1 MMPETT
7 ATESPDAGAD
17 AAGEPERPKLRDPE
31 GTRRRILAAALQEF
45 SAKGI
50 DGARVDAIAERA
62 GTNKRMLYYYFGS
75 KDDLFRAVLRQR
87 LAEKAPTA
95 RQRDRTGPARI
106 AELQDRLEGSGD
118 FVRLL
123 MWEALERGR
132 RREVEQEL
140 LRQEA
145 LAEWCDD
152 VRAAQ
157 RRGDLPRDLDAEQLV
172 LSELALAIFP
182 FAFPQITRLVTG
194 KRPTDAAFKAERRAF
209 LERLTARLDTADE
222 T

>member
-1 MMPETT
+1 MPETT
-7 ATESPDAGAD
+7 ATEGQGT
-17 AAGEPERPKLRDPE
+17 AAEEHDRPRLRDPE

-87 LAEKAPTA
+87 LAERAPMA
-95 RQRDRTGPARI
+95 RERDRTGPARLV
-106 AELQDRLEGSGD
+106 ELHDKLEGSMD
-118 FVRLL
+118 YVRLL
-123 MWEALERGR
+123 MWEGLERGR

-140 LRQEA
+140 LRRDS
-145 LAEWCDD
+145 LVEWCDE
-152 VRAAQ
+152 VREAQ
-157 RRGDLPRDLDAEQLV
+157 RRGDLPDDLDAEQLV
-172 LSELALAIFP
+172 LSELALVMFP

-194 KRPTDAAFKAERRAF
+194 QLPTDAAFKVERRAF
-209 LERLTARLDTADE
+209 LERLTSRFD
-222 T
+222 

>member
-1 MMPETT
+1 MPETT
-7 ATESPDAGAD
+7 TTGSDGT
-17 AAGEPERPKLRDPE
+17 AAREPERPRLRDPE

-87 LAEKAPTA
+87 LAERAPTA
-95 RQRDRTGPARI
+95 RTRDRTGPSRLVD
-106 AELQDRLEGSGD
+106 LQDRLEGSMD
-118 FVRLL
+118 YVRLL
-123 MWEALERGR
+123 MWEGLERGR
-132 RREVEQEL
+132 RRQVEQEL
-140 LRQEA
+140 LRRES
-145 LAEWCDD
+145 LVEWCDE
-152 VRAAQ
+152 VREAQ
-157 RRGDLPRDLDAEQLV
+157 RRGDLPDDLDAEQLV
-172 LSELALAIFP
+172 LSELALVMFP

-194 KRPTDAAFKAERRAF
+194 KLPTDPEFKAERRAF
-209 LERLTARLDTADE
+209 LDHLTSRLDAT

>member
-1 MMPETT
+1 MTETT
-7 ATESPDAGAD
+7 ATEGPGTDAG
-17 AAGEPERPKLRDPE
+17 ERERPRLRDPE

-87 LAEKAPTA
+87 LAERAPTA
-95 RQRDRTGPARI
+95 RDRDRIGPARLV
-106 AELQDRLEGSGD
+106 ELHQRLEGSVD
-118 FVRLL
+118 YVRLL
-123 MWEALERGR
+123 MWEGLERGR

-140 LRQEA
+140 LRRES
-145 LAEWCDD
+145 LVEWCDE
-152 VRAAQ
+152 VREAQ
-157 RRGDLPRDLDAEQLV
+157 RRGDLPDDLDAEQLV
-172 LSELALAIFP
+172 LSELALVMFP

-194 KRPTDAAFKAERRAF
+194 KLPTDPAFKAERRAF
-209 LERLTARLDTADE
+209 LDRLTSRFDA
-222 T
+222 

>member
-1 MMPETT
+1 MPETT
-7 ATESPDAGAD
+7 ARKSRDGAAEDAD
-17 AAGEPERPKLRDPE
+17 RPRLRDPE

-87 LAEKAPTA
+87 LAERAPTA
-95 RQRDRTGPARI
+95 RERDRTGSTRI
-106 AELQDRLEGSGD
+106 AELQDKLESSMD
-118 FVRLL
+118 YVRLL
-123 MWEALERGR
+123 MWEGLERGR
-132 RREVEQEL
+132 RRQVEQEL
-140 LRQEA
+140 LRQDS
-145 LAEWCDD
+145 LREWCDE

-157 RRGDLPRDLDAEQLV
+157 RRGDLPDDLDPEQLV
-172 LSELALAIFP
+172 LSELALVMFP

-194 KRPTDAAFKAERRAF
+194 KRPTDAQFKAERRAF
-209 LERLTARLDTADE
+209 LERLTARLDA
-222 T
+222 

>member
-1 MMPETT
+1 MTVPEPT
-7 ATESPDAGAD
+7 ATESQEP
-17 AAGEPERPKLRDPE
+17 AAGEPGRPRLRDPE

-87 LAEKAPTA
+87 LAERAPTA
-95 RQRDRTGPARI
+95 PERDRTGPTRLVD
-106 AELQDRLEGSGD
+106 LQDRLESSMD
-118 FVRLL
+118 YVRLL
-123 MWEALERGR
+123 MWEGLERGR

-140 LRQEA
+140 LRRES
-145 LAEWCDD
+145 LVEWCDE
-152 VRAAQ
+152 VRDAQ
-157 RRGDLPRDLDAEQLV
+157 RRGDLPDDLDAEQLV
-172 LSELALAIFP
+172 LSELALVMFP

-194 KRPTDAAFKAERRAF
+194 KLPTDQAFKAERRAF
-209 LERLTARLDTADE
+209 LERVTARFGS
-222 T
+222 

>member
-1 MMPETT
+1 MTETT
-7 ATESPDAGAD
+7 ATEGRGTDAR
-17 AAGEPERPKLRDPE
+17 EPERPRLRDPE

-87 LAEKAPTA
+87 LAERAPTA
-95 RQRDRTGPARI
+95 RDRDRTGPARLV
-106 AELQDRLEGSGD
+106 ELHQRLESSMD
-118 FVRLL
+118 YVRLL
-123 MWEALERGR
+123 MWEGLERGR

-140 LRQEA
+140 LRRES
-145 LAEWCDD
+145 LAEWCDE
-152 VRAAQ
+152 VREAQ
-157 RRGDLPRDLDAEQLV
+157 RRGDLPDDLDAEQLV
-172 LSELALAIFP
+172 LSELALVMFP

-194 KRPTDAAFKAERRAF
+194 KLPTDPAFKAERRAF
-209 LERLTARLDTADE
+209 LDRLTTRFDA
-222 T
+222 